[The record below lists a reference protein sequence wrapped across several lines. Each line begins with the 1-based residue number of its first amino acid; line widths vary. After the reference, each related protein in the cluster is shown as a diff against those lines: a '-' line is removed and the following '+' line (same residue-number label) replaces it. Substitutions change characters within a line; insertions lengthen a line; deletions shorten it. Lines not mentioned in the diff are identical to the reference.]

1 MDLDLVLLH
10 EAGLDQELGN
20 VLPLIAL
27 QLNDFSKLLVLD
39 NIPITTELFLQILE
53 DLLVAELF
61 LQPLHG
67 GQALLSI
74 PLLDADVNILFCP
87 RGTSV
92 LSLSEWVE
100 RSWKLEFPFN
110 HVICWV

>member
-1 MDLDLVLLH
+1 M
-10 EAGLDQELGN
+10 AGLDQELGN

-92 LSLSEWVE
+92 LSSANG
-100 RSWKLEFPFN
+100 RTQLEARFPFN